1 MAKYYGHIGFATP
14 VNNENPG
21 VTFDKIIERS
31 YFGELTRN
39 AKRVQ
44 AGDTINNDLSL
55 SNQISFILDP
65 YLEKNFYNIRYLTYM
80 GAKWKVTK
88 VEVRYPRIFID
99 IGGLYAEQ
107 SIDDSQDFM

>member
-1 MAKYYGHIGFATP
+1 MAKYYGRIGFATP
-14 VNNENPG
+14 VNDEKPG
-21 VTFDKIIERS
+21 VTFDEIIERS

-44 AGDTINNDLSL
+44 VGDTINDDLSL
-55 SNQISFILDP
+55 SNQISLLLDP
-65 YLEKNFYNIRYLTYM
+65 YLEKNFYNIRYLAYM

-88 VEVRYPRIFID
+88 VEVRYPRIIID

-107 SIDDSQDFM
+107 SIDSSQDFM